1 MLPENDNDIYN
12 DSVLSF
18 MLSENI
24 RGRFARI
31 DKSLVT
37 ILSQHNYPEKVSRL
51 IAEASLLTVM
61 IGQAIKL
68 RWKLSLQIRGSGPIK
83 LIAVDYFAPKHN
95 GSFADIRAYAR
106 FDPEKLNTSLKSDF
120 YLLGKGYFAVLID
133 QGVGTEP
140 YQGIT
145 PLTGDSLAKCA
156 EKYFEQ
162 SEQLPTAFK
171 IIVGQS
177 DISKNLRDAVGWI
190 GGGIMLQQ
198 LPKENHF
205 KLSSDKNFKE
215 NNILSETSDRD
226 SENWCRTNILM
237 NSVEELELVGPYIT
251 PPIVLNRL
259 FHQESLVFFDS
270 QKLRFGCSC
279 SIKKVARTLSIYSS
293 KDIMGMITEN
303 GNVTADCQFCGHHYV
318 LDPNQLG
325 FKA

>member
-1 MLPENDNDIYN
+1 MLPENDNET
-12 DSVLSF
+12 VLSF

-24 RGRFARI
+24 RGRFARL

-83 LIAVDYFAPKHN
+83 LIAVDYFSPKDS
-95 GSFADIRAYAR
+95 GSSADIRAYAK
-106 FDPEKLNTSLKSDF
+106 FDPEKLKTSLKSDLC
-120 YLLGKGYFAVLID
+120 LLGKGFFAVLID

-145 PLTGDSLAKCA
+145 PLEGDSLAKCA

-171 IIVGQS
+171 IIVGQNE
-177 DISKNLRDAVGWI
+177 ISENLRNGVGWI
-190 GGGIMLQQ
+190 GGGMMLQQ
-198 LPKENHF
+198 LPKENYSKF
-205 KLSSDKNFKE
+205 SSGKNLKE
-215 NNILSETSDRD
+215 NNVLSEKIDSD
-226 SENWCRTNILM
+226 SENWFRTNILM
-237 NSVEELELVGPYIT
+237 NTVEELELVGPYIT
-251 PPIVLNRL
+251 PRTVLKRL
-259 FHQESLVFFDS
+259 FHQESLIFFDS

-279 SIKKVARTLSIYSS
+279 SIKKVIRTLSIYSS
-293 KDIMGMITEN
+293 KDIVGMINEN
-303 GNVTADCQFCGHHYV
+303 GNVTADCQFCGYHYV

-325 FKA
+325 FEAQG